1 MAITPRNSAW
11 GGASLQTSEL
21 LQSYIT
27 SKIDQLEP
35 DLQYTK
41 LGTRKDAPKGWD
53 RIAFPQYSQIGVNNT
68 VQGSTVG
75 GPLFTSV
82 RAACAWGAGTSV
94 ITGDGSAPV
103 VSNAGVGV
111 VAIIEGTNPTATTW
125 GATTFSTGP
134 AQYGVLVTITDLL
147 VRNSAIETIDAA
159 SEQVR
164 RALARMVDTVLQIV
178 VNAGSNGVIY
188 SGAATSRAGLGAGDL
203 ISTSDVLRAI
213 TWMRSSNA
221 AGVSPYSGNYYAAVI
236 APEVATDLMQN
247 TATGSWSDF
256 VRYQSVDD
264 MQKGALGNYR
274 GARFLE
280 TGWQFYFNSTTLVR
294 ATTFLGQDSF
304 GWGYFQT
311 PQAILTTTPDSN
323 NPLNLYSSIGG
334 KVTVGATR
342 FNDQP
347 GYVRIVRVESAFT
360 QN

>member
-1 MAITPRNSAW
+1 MAITPRNSSW
-11 GGASLQTSEL
+11 GGATLQTSEL
-21 LQSYIT
+21 LQTYIT
-27 SKIDQLEP
+27 SKIEQLEP

-41 LGTRKDAPKGWD
+41 LGTRRDAPKGAD
-53 RIAFPQYSQIGVNNT
+53 RIGFPQFNQLGIRNT

-82 RAACAWGAGTSV
+82 ATACMWGAGTSV

-103 VSNAGVGV
+103 TSNAGVGV

-125 GATTFSTGP
+125 GASTFSTGP
-134 AQYGVLVTITDLL
+134 AQYGILVQVTDLL
-147 VRNSAIETIDAA
+147 VRNSAIEVIDGA

-164 RALARMVDTVLQIV
+164 NALARMVDAVLQIV
-178 VNAGSNGVIY
+178 VNAGSNGVLY
-188 SGAATSRAGLGAGDL
+188 AGGKTSRANLGAGDL
-203 ISTSDVLRAI
+203 VATSDVLRAI

-221 AGVSPYSGNYYAAVI
+221 AGVRPFSGNYFAAVI

-247 TATGSWSDF
+247 TATGSWADF
-256 VRYQSVDD
+256 VRYYSADD
-264 MQKGALGNYR
+264 MMKGNLGNYR

-280 TGWQFYFNSTTLVR
+280 TGWQAYYNSTTLVR

-311 PQAILTTTPDSN
+311 PQAILTSTPDSN

-334 KVTVGATR
+334 KVTVGVTR

-347 GYVRIVRVESAFT
+347 GYVRIVRLESAFT

>member
-1 MAITPRNSAW
+1 MAITPRNSSW

-27 SKIDQLEP
+27 SKIEQLEP

-41 LGTRKDAPKGWD
+41 LGTRRDAPKGWD
-53 RIAFPQYSQIGVNNT
+53 RIAFPQYSQIGIRNT

-82 RAACAWGAGTSV
+82 ATACMWGAGTSIV
-94 ITGDGSAPV
+94 VGDGSSPV
-103 VSNAGVGV
+103 TSNAGVGV

-147 VRNSAIETIDAA
+147 VRNSAIETIDSA

-164 RALARMVDTVLQIV
+164 RALARMVDAVLQIV

-188 SGAATSRAGLGAGDL
+188 AGGKTSRSGLGSGDL
-203 ISTSDVLRAI
+203 IATSDVLRAI

-221 AGVSPYSGNYYAAVI
+221 AGVSPYSGNFYGAVI

-256 VRYQSVDD
+256 IRYSSAEE
-264 MQKGALGNYR
+264 MMAGHLGNYR

-280 TGWQFYFNSTTLVR
+280 TGWQLYYNSTTLVR
-294 ATTFLGQDSF
+294 PTTFVGQDSF

-334 KVTVGATR
+334 KVTVGVTR

-347 GYVRIVRVESAFT
+347 GYVRIVRVESAYT